1 MRSTI
6 AELMPIAAIGL
17 SAEFVMGLSTCSDLA
32 IEFIAFS
39 FGIKWHFNL
48 SMDSSLFGKHFQCFM
63 ER

>member
-1 MRSTI
+1 MRSII

-17 SAEFVMGLSTCSDLA
+17 SAEFVMGLGTYSDLA
-32 IEFIAFS
+32 IEFKAFS

-48 SMDSSLFGKHFQCFM
+48 SLGSDLFGKHYQCLM

>member
-1 MRSTI
+1 
-6 AELMPIAAIGL
+6 MPITAIGL
-17 SAEFVMGLSTCSDLA
+17 SAEFMMGLSTCSDLA

-48 SMDSSLFGKHFQCFM
+48 SMDSSLFGKHCQCFM